1 MGNAPDNAGP
11 ARARRRKSLSVNM
24 KPTLWVTAVLLSS
37 MLAPAA
43 LGAIQVVTDRNDEE
57 AATGAFQFKTVPP
70 PSRQDAAERG
80 TFTLV
85 EGQPDLNSGDV
96 RTLND
101 GKVPREGDQPAE
113 NFFFRAG
120 SAGGRLQLD
129 LGTNAVLRQINTY
142 SWHPGTRG
150 PQVYRLFAS
159 DGSAAAFQAAP
170 KRDTDPAAAG
180 WRLLATVDTRPQE
193 DALGGQY
200 GVSVQDSNGPL
211 GTFRYL
217 LFDIARTEGEDP
229 FGQTF
234 YSEIDVLAAG
244 STATPL
250 AAEATKRITQ
260 GFEADGGKY
269 RFTIDTTLAPDLT
282 GWADRELRP
291 VVQEWYPRL
300 IGLLPS
306 EGFHPRTNVT
316 LRFRDDMGGT
326 PASAGGG
333 FINCN
338 AGWFR
343 DELNREAPGSVVHE
357 MVHVVQSY
365 ARGRRSGP
373 DTARLPGWLVEIGRA
388 HV

>member
-306 EGFHPRTNVT
+306 EG
-316 LRFRDDMGGT
+316 
-326 PASAGGG
+326 
-333 FINCN
+333 
-338 AGWFR
+338 
-343 DELNREAPGSVVHE
+343 
-357 MVHVVQSY
+357 
-365 ARGRRSGP
+365 
-373 DTARLPGWLVEIGRA
+373 
-388 HV
+388 